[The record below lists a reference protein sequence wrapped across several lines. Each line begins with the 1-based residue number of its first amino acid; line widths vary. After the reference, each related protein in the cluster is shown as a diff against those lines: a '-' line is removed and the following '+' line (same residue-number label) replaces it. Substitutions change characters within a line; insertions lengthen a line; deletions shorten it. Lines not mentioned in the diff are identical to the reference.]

1 MEHSYK
7 LVVSSSR
14 KYPLLHTPETVYVEA
29 GRALRL
35 RKAGRISAED
45 REFLDSLPFG
55 DDTGENISERNP
67 GWNEM
72 TVIYWAFRNYER
84 LGSPEYIGFEQYR
97 RHFIFDRWRKVPG
110 RGIAFPYDEINPD
123 YEKALRQDRENV
135 EKYLK
140 EYDLLYPVYPMRC
153 SVYEQYRREAANGH
167 HIEDLDLTVN
177 IISELFPAYKAYAE
191 KYLSGRL
198 NYFCNM
204 FVMRKDLFFEY
215 CSFVFPVLFE
225 FEKRRNVFDRSFSER
240 RFFVSERL
248 TGIFICR
255 LISEHL
261 RCCPLPVAL
270 VSERRESIQ
279 SFEKSPGAETAVVL
293 AAGKND
299 SAAAAACIASVGE
312 HLPRTDKESLPDL
325 LLLTE
330 TLSTAE
336 KKLLSETSGSFG
348 LRLRFPDFSGIKNS
362 SAAAS
367 LSAGGEEARRLIESP
382 GLLSLYLLP
391 CLKGYRKTAFLDCE
405 CLVLGDLSELIKGA
419 AESGFAAVPA
429 SLRFYLCSKAEALA
443 SGKPHQELSQSADF
457 FSAPLVILNTGNKKC
472 SEASEWLRG
481 EIGECVRNNTPDAGT
496 PAEKELRRIEGE
508 FRERFGSDTEALP
521 CSWCIEPEL
530 ISASRGNK
538 LLSDDAAGLTEEAV
552 RAPRLLSFSRS
563 RAKPWIRAVYAEDL
577 IWWEYL
583 KKCAGYEALLLSVS
597 RESCSQG
604 GAPGQDGSSGA
615 ALSKKRSVLGRA
627 AALIKKA
634 LQGQHG

>member
-7 LVVSSSR
+7 LVVSSNR

-35 RKAGRISAED
+35 RNAGRISAED

-55 DDTGENISERNP
+55 DDTGKNISERNP

-97 RHFIFDRWRKVPG
+97 RHFIFDRWRNVPG
-110 RGIAFPYDEINPD
+110 RVIAFPYDEISPD

-135 EKYLK
+135 EKYLSK
-140 EYDLLYPVYPMRC
+140 YDLLYPVYPMRC

-167 HIEDLDLTVN
+167 HIEDLDLVVK
-177 IISELFPAYKAYAE
+177 IISGLFPAYKAYAE
-191 KYLSGRL
+191 KYLSGRM

-225 FEKRRNVFDRSFSER
+225 FEKRRDDFDRSFAER

-255 LISEHL
+255 LLSENF
-261 RCCPLPVAL
+261 RCCPVPVAL

-279 SFEKSPGAETAVVL
+279 SFEKSPGAETAVVMM
-293 AAGKND
+293 AGKND
-299 SAAAAACIASVGE
+299 AAAAAACIASVGE
-312 HLPRTDKESLPDL
+312 HLLRTGKESLPDL
-325 LLLTE
+325 LLLTG
-330 TLSTAE
+330 TLSAAE
-336 KKLLSETSGSFG
+336 KKLLSETAGSFG
-348 LRLRFPDFSGIKNS
+348 LRLLFPDFSGIKNS

-367 LSAGGEEARRLIESP
+367 LSEGGEEAQRLIESP
-382 GLLSLYLLP
+382 GLLSMYLLP
-391 CLKGYRKTAFLDCE
+391 CLRGYRKIVFLDCE
-405 CLVLGDLSELIKGA
+405 CLVMDDLSALMRSA

-429 SLRFYLCSKAEALA
+429 SLRFYLDSKAEALA
-443 SGKPHQELSQSADF
+443 SGKQHQELSQSADF
-457 FSAPLVILNTGNKKC
+457 FSAPLVILNTENKKS

-481 EIGECVRNNTPDAGT
+481 EIGECVRNNTADAGT
-496 PAEKELRRIEGE
+496 TAEKEQRRIKAE
-508 FRERFGSDTEALP
+508 FREKFGSDTETLP
-521 CSWCIEPEL
+521 CSWDIEPEL

-538 LLSDDAAGLTEEAV
+538 LLSDDAERLIEEAL
-552 RAPRLLSFSRS
+552 RAPKLLSFSRS
-563 RAKPWIRAVYAEDL
+563 ETKPWIRAVSLEDL
-577 IWWEYL
+577 IWLEYL
-583 KKCAGYEALLLSVS
+583 KKSAGYEALLLSVS
-597 RESCSQG
+597 RKSCSQG
-604 GAPGQDGSSGA
+604 GTPGQDGSSGA
-615 ALSKKRSVLGRA
+615 SHSKKRSAPGRA
-627 AALIKKA
+627 AMLIKRA
-634 LQGQHG
+634 LRGLLR

>member
-7 LVVSSSR
+7 LVVSSNR
-14 KYPLLHTPETVYVEA
+14 KYPMLHAPETVYVEA

-110 RGIAFPYDEINPD
+110 RGIAFPYDEISPD

-135 EKYLK
+135 EKYLSK
-140 EYDLLYPVYPMRC
+140 YDLLYPVYPMRC
-153 SVYEQYRREAANGH
+153 SVYEQYRREAAKGH
-167 HIEDLDLTVN
+167 HIEDLDLTVR
-177 IISELFPAYKAYAE
+177 IISELFPAYKPYSD

-204 FVMRKDLFFEY
+204 FVMRKELFFEY

-225 FEKRRNVFDRSFSER
+225 FEKRRDNFDRSFAER

-255 LISEHL
+255 LLSENF
-261 RCCPLPVAL
+261 RCCPVPVAL

-279 SFEKSPGAETAVVL
+279 SFEKSPGAETAVVMM
-293 AAGKND
+293 AGKND
-299 SAAAAACIASVGE
+299 AAAAAACIASVGE
-312 HLPRTDKESLPDL
+312 HLLRTGKESLPDL
-325 LLLTE
+325 LLLTG
-330 TLSTAE
+330 TLSAAE
-336 KKLLSETSGSFG
+336 KKLLSETAGSFG
-348 LRLRFPDFSGIKNS
+348 LRLLFPDFSGIKNS

-367 LSAGGEEARRLIESP
+367 LSEGGEEAQRLIESP
-382 GLLSLYLLP
+382 GLLSMYLLP
-391 CLKGYRKTAFLDCE
+391 CLRGYRKIVFLDCE
-405 CLVLGDLSELIKGA
+405 CLVMDDLSALMRSA

-429 SLRFYLCSKAEALA
+429 SLRFYLDSKAEALA
-443 SGKPHQELSQSADF
+443 SGKQHQELSQSADF
-457 FSAPLVILNTGNKKC
+457 FSAPLVILNTENKKS

-481 EIGECVRNNTPDAGT
+481 EIGECVRNNTADAGT
-496 PAEKELRRIEGE
+496 TAEKEQRRIKAE
-508 FRERFGSDTEALP
+508 FREKFGSDTETLP
-521 CSWCIEPEL
+521 CSWDIEPEL

-538 LLSDDAAGLTEEAV
+538 LLSDDAERLIEEAL
-552 RAPRLLSFSRS
+552 RAPKLLSFSRS
-563 RAKPWIRAVYAEDL
+563 ETKPWIRAVSLEDL
-577 IWWEYL
+577 IWLEYL
-583 KKCAGYEALLLSVS
+583 KKSAGYEALLLSVS
-597 RESCSQG
+597 RKSCSQG
-604 GAPGQDGSSGA
+604 GTPGQDGSSGA
-615 ALSKKRSVLGRA
+615 SHSKKRSAPGRA
-627 AALIKKA
+627 AMLIKRA
-634 LQGQHG
+634 LRGLLR